1 MVFGPKALHT
11 NGRIYEVLESTH
23 LSKLRERFLKRN
35 ERLEGKGNVFEK
47 EQKIKR
53 LRRLVEKKE
62 LTYENENM

>member
-1 MVFGPKALHT
+1 M
-11 NGRIYEVLESTH
+11 
-23 LSKLRERFLKRN
+23 FLKRN

-53 LRRLVEKKE
+53 LRRLAEKKE